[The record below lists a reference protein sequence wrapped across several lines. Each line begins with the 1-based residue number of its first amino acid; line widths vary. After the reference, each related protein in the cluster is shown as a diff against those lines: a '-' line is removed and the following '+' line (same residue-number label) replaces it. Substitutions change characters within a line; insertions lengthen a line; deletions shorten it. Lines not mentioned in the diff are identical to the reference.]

1 MTDEAR
7 AEHLA
12 AFFTCEPPSGGM
24 PPRFGVV
31 TAHNPDGKVSDPAAN
46 TAADAALKTR
56 LERSGLAHFRVTG
69 RSRDGSYQEPGYG
82 VAAETPEAVRHLSR
96 QFGQLA
102 FFWVEG
108 GRVWVINTEGALRHP
123 VGAWSERLLG

>member
-1 MTDEAR
+1 MKDEPHP
-7 AEHLA
+7 EHLA
-12 AFFTCEPPSGGM
+12 CWFTCEPPPGGL
-24 PPRFGVV
+24 PERFGVV
-31 TAHNPDGKVSDPAAN
+31 TAYNPEGRPADAAAN
-46 TAADAALKTR
+46 AAADAALKAR

-69 RSRDGSYQEPGYG
+69 RSRDGSHQEPGYG

-96 QFGQLA
+96 QFRQLA

-123 VGAWSERLLG
+123 VGAWSERLLA